1 MENMKLQTTDIEP
14 IKIEID
20 VNIDSPEDIRLLET
34 SKSFIIFIYEN
45 ILDVL
50 TKAIKLNLK
59 KIDLIEIVNFN
70 YMVELDRN
78 QYKKVLN
85 SILKHYESIED
96 YDKCMDIASLISKCD
111 NKTK

>member
-111 NKTK
+111 NKIK